1 MFVLDKMPFYTS
13 ANTAWYRLVPNVAVI
28 SMAGPQSPLLFGP
41 QMQAQNC
48 PFQCKSSLVVVTRLA
63 GVKVGCQEDDCKL
76 VLMGK
81 PERGHFRMAVQHGIL
96 KRSGI
101 FGEAASIWG
110 GCKSGMAGD
119 EAGVVLRTVDNFPF
133 LFVFHPFLLRTAPS
147 HSITSPTYS
156 R

>member
-1 MFVLDKMPFYTS
+1 
-13 ANTAWYRLVPNVAVI
+13 
-28 SMAGPQSPLLFGP
+28 
-41 QMQAQNC
+41 
-48 PFQCKSSLVVVTRLA
+48 
-63 GVKVGCQEDDCKL
+63 
-76 VLMGK
+76 MG
-81 PERGHFRMAVQHGIL
+81 VQHGIL

-119 EAGVVLRTVDNFPF
+119 ETGVVPGIVDNFHF

-147 HSITSPTYS
+147 PPIMPPLIPGDSGESVKLSTQNVPLLQS